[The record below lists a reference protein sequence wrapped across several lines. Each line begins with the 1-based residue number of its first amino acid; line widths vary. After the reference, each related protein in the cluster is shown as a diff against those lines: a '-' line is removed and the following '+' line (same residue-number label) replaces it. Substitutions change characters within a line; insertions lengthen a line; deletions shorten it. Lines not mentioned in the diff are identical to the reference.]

1 MAYAR
6 LGDCDV
12 YVFLSF
18 DGHLECCMC
27 SLERYYQTK
36 TIAGMVE
43 HLRAHKEAGHD
54 VPDRVFEAIREDAES
69 IEAHIAEKH
78 PKH

>member
-12 YVFLSF
+12 YVFLSVS
-18 DGHLECCMC
+18 GHLECCMC
-27 SLERYYQTK
+27 SLERYFQAK
-36 TIAGMVE
+36 TIAGMFE

-54 VPDRVFEAIREDAES
+54 VPDWVFDGIREDAPNIES
-69 IEAHIAEKH
+69 FIAEMN
-78 PKH
+78 PTN